1 MFSAHVIALALVFG
15 KRTLR
20 YLRAHPGITAGIV
33 LSVVVIFAG
42 AFALRD
48 QYFVQNV
55 IFHSDEATTL
65 QDPQELRASF
75 AEKAIRGIQDK
86 PLGHG
91 PGTAGLVSIQ
101 NKDGGLLTENYYIQ
115 IAYEVGLV
123 GFLLFIGLL
132 YLLLE
137 SLWYRRKDPTA
148 QALLSSFVGI
158 ALMNFLLHTWSNEAV
173 ACAWFMLAGTTLAV
187 RKTK

>member
-1 MFSAHVIALALVFG
+1 MFSAHVVAIALVFG
-15 KRTLR
+15 KRIFK
-20 YLRAHPGITAGIV
+20 YLRARLHLVALLCIATLV
-33 LSVVVIFAG
+33 LVGG
-42 AFALRD
+42 AFAFRD

-65 QDPQELRASF
+65 DDPQELRASF

-115 IAYEVGLV
+115 IAYEVGLL

-137 SLWYRRKDPTA
+137 NLWQRRKDPAA
-148 QALLSSFVGI
+148 QALLASFVGI